1 MGHVSQSFFVFDSLE
16 YTNAM
21 NITSA
26 TFVKSA
32 RGSDAVL
39 EDGRPQIAFIGRSN
53 VGKSSVINA
62 LTGKK
67 GLAKTSSFP
76 GRTQLIN
83 IFLINRSMYF
93 VDLPGY
99 GFAKL
104 SKEDRE
110 SLQKMVDWYLFR
122 SEIDHAFIVLIID
135 AKVGLTDADVSAL
148 EELDAHEKNV
158 LIIANKIDKIKSSEL
173 QRQLFIIKSQ
183 VGDHPIIPFS
193 AEKKIG
199 VRDVVD
205 ALLL

>member
-1 MGHVSQSFFVFDSLE
+1 
-16 YTNAM
+16 M

-32 RGSDAVL
+32 RGTDEVL

-53 VGKSSVINA
+53 VGKSSVINT

-67 GLAKTSSFP
+67 DLAKTSSFP

-83 IFLINRSMYF
+83 IFLINKSIYF

-104 SKEDRE
+104 SKEERE
-110 SLQKMVDWYLFR
+110 NLRKMVDWYLFR
-122 SEIDHAFIVLIID
+122 SDADHRAVVLIVD
-135 AKVGLTDADVSAL
+135 AKVGLTETDEAAL
-148 EELDAHEKNV
+148 SNLEAENKKV
-158 LIIANKIDKIKSSEL
+158 IVIANKIDKLKKTEL
-173 QRQLFIIKSQ
+173 DKHIATIRSI
-183 VGDHPIIPFS
+183 VGDHLVIPFS

-199 VRDVVD
+199 VREVTD
-205 ALLL
+205 ALLR